1 MKKVVYK
8 FEIGQTV
15 RVTGAGYQYSS
26 WDAKAQQMG
35 LRKWK
40 ENGGL
45 RCGQNGE
52 IVARD
57 IHDDCRTRIY
67 GITCEDGSQ
76 HIIGEDGLESYSGTL
91 TPQSPTI
98 TISRV
103 LLGEY
108 YDAATNQQRKY
119 LIDNFKLN
127 GDTTVDAIVGL
138 YNMAC
143 DKWKPIIKKNHP
155 ECFPEENKYFDL
167 SHLTERRDT
176 NRIFTDEQAEKCG
189 FSDAAFFQVRGI
201 GEYKGKGFYLDNDY
215 NWEIVKDS
223 VGHLVLVPTKKSK

>member
-8 FEIGQTV
+8 FEIGQIV
-15 RVTGAGYQYSS
+15 RVTNSGYQYSS

-45 RCGQNGE
+45 RKGQNGE
-52 IVARD
+52 IVAQD
-57 IHDDCRTRIY
+57 IHDDGSTCIY

-76 HIIGEDGLESYSGTL
+76 HIIGEDGLEIYPGTL
-91 TPQSPTI
+91 IPQSPTI
-98 TISRV
+98 TISRT

-127 GDTTVDAIVGL
+127 GDTTVDAIVEL

-155 ECFPEENKYFDL
+155 ECFPEENKYFNL

-189 FSDAAFFQVRGI
+189 FSDAAFFQVRGT

-223 VGHLVLVPTKKSK
+223 DDILVLVPTKKSK